1 MACLLMASIPAFSQN
16 PSLATFTVE
25 YKDAEGK
32 DKTIQVSS
40 VNANSFSFIG
50 GEGEVI
56 NPETWQ
62 RQKEENRD
70 LYIWTENIGTYSAT
84 VKPMFGTNLY
94 FYKFGYCIAKHSHP
108 EVSDNLLTK
117 STFDR
122 YGYSYYHTYYKISPA
137 TVDVGEL
144 EEDKDYVIS
153 GVYDP
158 STLLY
163 LNLSNLEY
171 MTTYY
176 VRPYVEFSGGYIM
189 YGGEKSFTT
198 PQTMEG
204 ALRHDEDLA
213 EGNYYDAQTGV
224 TLTKEA
230 LSAMAGYSG
239 EVDASVIEGIKQDLE
254 VFLHS
259 DIIAYPAYPT
269 LDRPEEPRMPMAPY
283 IVDDPGELLEYEAW
297 CEMEGL
303 SDNFTS
309 RRYYN
314 LYINE
319 YEANKAAY
327 EEWLITY
334 PQEYA
339 SYQKDSTE
347 YADVTYPAYLQEL
360 AEYEQTWEKMLAEY
374 NTTCQSIDE
383 QNKSNYDN
391 GVSILGKLKYSAY
404 RSIECTDGT
413 LYVVKDV
420 PADVAEAFQKY
431 FYGGISFSP
440 WGNVNMDEESW
451 SSKGFYE
458 MKRVVCDESWG
469 VPNNEYVDFIT
480 ASSTQNPTITINIPK
495 YMHPA
500 TYAISITVVN
510 PTPED
515 DPRGYRFAT
524 YIYERNPENETGVVR
539 VRLTPTESEE
549 GGTNYY
555 ATDGTNRVET
565 ISLGEYTFNG
575 MSDSMIQ
582 VVSSVTVSQ
591 SYTYNRNIKISQI
604 SLTPVESK

>member
-50 GEGEVI
+50 GEGEVM
-56 NPETWQ
+56 NTETWQ

-239 EVDASVIEGIKQDLE
+239 EVDASTIEGIKQDLE
-254 VFLHS
+254 VFLYS

-269 LDRPEEPRMPMAPY
+269 LDRPQEPRMPMAPY

-297 CEMEGL
+297 CEMEGRP
-303 SDNFTS
+303 DNVTS
-309 RRYYN
+309 RRYYDR
-314 LYINE
+314 YIDE
-319 YEANKAAY
+319 YEANKSAY

-374 NTTCQSIDE
+374 NTTCQSIDG

-458 MKRVVCDESWG
+458 MERVVCDESWG
-469 VPNNEYVDFIT
+469 VPNNEYVDFRLYGNN
-480 ASSTQNPTITINIPK
+480 NPTIGINIPK
-495 YMHPA
+495 YLHG
-500 TYAISITVVN
+500 TYEMTITVVN
-510 PTPED
+510 PKPEED
-515 DPRGYRFAT
+515 SRGYHFQT
-524 YIYERNPENETGVVR
+524 SIYEKNPETWLYKNAP
-539 VRLTPTESEE
+539 VRLTPPEGVESD
-549 GGTNYY
+549 GNYY
-555 ATDGTNRVET
+555 VTDGTKRVET

-575 MSDSMIQ
+575 MPNTIIQ
-582 VVSSVTVSQ
+582 FYNYVSASRQTI
-591 SYTYNRNIKISQI
+591 YNREMKISQI
-604 SLTPVESK
+604 SLVPIENK